1 MVHNYPVLIKTDKGA
16 FFMVLFKDELYNHK
30 LDYFK
35 GKYPVLKNTQ
45 IRLTQDLGKSI
56 NPDTYGEERIGL
68 YDESHNLIIL
78 LDCYATE
85 RGTSILAHEVAHA
98 LTWLVDHERG
108 HGDLWKKWC
117 DNIYYKTGIMANHSS
132 SVYSNEAIG
141 NPYAAYVK
149 YCEKT
154 SHYQLDKNN
163 SAKIEPGDDDTVI
176 YIKRHK
182 ARVRYWMNQ
191 FASSLLTR
199 ADNHDNTKLQ
209 EPEISLWRNMDKEP
223 RYLYSEDPNS
233 DYQQKLQRYRPVFEL
248 HYDHNRHHMEYFQR
262 HNDEF
267 GMDLLDMLEFI
278 CDQLLGY
285 KFNVSYTKAMSECKR
300 MEKKYGWVS
309 EDPEVVHPIASL
321 LEATIRNY
329 FVTLGGTEADKK
341 LQEIG
346 KTNLDSLSE
355 TGNLVNLKA

>member
-1 MVHNYPVLIKTDKGA
+1 
-16 FFMVLFKDELYNHK
+16 MVLFKDELYNHK

-56 NPDTYGEERIGL
+56 DPDTYGKERIGL
-68 YDESHNLIIL
+68 YDVGRNLIIL

-85 RGTSILAHEVAHA
+85 KGTSILAHEVAHA
-98 LTWLVDHERG
+98 LNWLVDQQMG
-108 HGDLWKKWC
+108 HSKSWKKWC
-117 DNIYYKTGIMANHSS
+117 NDIYYKTGIMPNHSN
-132 SVYSNEAIG
+132 SVSNEMIG

-163 SAKIEPGDDDTVI
+163 PAKIEPGDDDTVI

-199 ADNHDNTKLQ
+199 ADNHDNSKLK

-223 RYLYSEDPNS
+223 RYPYSEDPNS
-233 DYQQKLQRYRPVFEL
+233 DYQQKLKRYRPVFEL

-267 GMDLLDMLEFI
+267 GMDLLDLLEFI

-285 KFNVSYTKAMSECKR
+285 KFDVSYTKAMSECKR

-309 EDPEVVHPIASL
+309 EDSEMVHPIASL

-329 FVTLGGTEADKK
+329 FVTFGGAEANE
-341 LQEIG
+341 LLENPNG
-346 KTNLDSLSE
+346 GLSNLKE
-355 TGNLVNLKA
+355 FGNLVNIEA